1 MIEFA
6 KENFLLITLLV
17 GVLAIIISIISLVY
31 ELKKRKNKKQ

>member
-6 KENFLLITLLV
+6 KENFQFITLIV
-17 GVLAIIISIISLVY
+17 GVLAIIIGVITLYS